1 MANRYLI
8 VYENGRFY
16 EKEHLDFSLLD
27 KAKADKV
34 NVHFRFKTETKKPYS
49 EIELYDENGSLV
61 DSCFVSHKWENVNA
75 EAFAYTQ
82 EGERFAVL
90 CLQNEEDERYFLKE
104 ITFEESVG
112 ELFDGG
118 VLYQI
123 GPKGVQMMG
132 YVYATNQG
140 EVLAFDGGNK
150 EDKDELKR
158 IIQKHGGGVHHW
170 VITHYHSDHIGAI
183 IDLFE
188 ENAVKVENIYF
199 DFPATELLGD
209 RGDRD
214 NYLVDVWRS
223 VLPKQTRVVTPKKGG
238 RYALNGAVV
247 TVLNDAAFD
256 VLHDFSNNSSVV
268 YKLDTGKTK
277 VLFTGDLERK
287 GEELLEDDWFRKE
300 LSECSVVQM
309 SHHGQKG
316 VSRNFYD
323 ATAVQICLY
332 PTPLWLWNNNNGGGK
347 NSSTWTIFQ
356 TREWMRE
363 RNVKKSYTS
372 IENKT
377 IEIY

>member
-1 MANRYLI
+1 M
-8 VYENGRFY
+8 
-16 EKEHLDFSLLD
+16 
-27 KAKADKV
+27 
-34 NVHFRFKTETKKPYS
+34 
-49 EIELYDENGSLV
+49 
-61 DSCFVSHKWENVNA
+61 
-75 EAFAYTQ
+75 
-82 EGERFAVL
+82 
-90 CLQNEEDERYFLKE
+90 QNPDNDGYALKE
-104 ITFEESVG
+104 VAFEGCLG

-132 YVYATNQG
+132 YVYVTKTGTVIA
-140 EVLAFDGGNK
+140 VDGGNK
-150 EDKDELKR
+150 EDKDELNR
-158 IIQKHGGGVHHW
+158 IIQKHGGVVHHW
-170 VITHYHSDHIGAI
+170 LITHYHSDHICAI
-183 IDLFE
+183 IELFK
-188 ENAVKVENIYF
+188 ENAVKVENVYY
-199 DFPATELLGD
+199 DFPTMEMMSD

-214 NYLVDVWRS
+214 NPLVDVWAS
-223 VLPKQTRVVTPKKGG
+223 VLPKETNVITPKKGD
-238 RYALNGAVV
+238 RYAMNGASV

-287 GEELLEDDWFRKE
+287 GEDLMEDGWFVDQ
-300 LSECSVVQM
+300 LSDCTVVQM

-316 VSRNFYD
+316 VSKRFYD
-323 ATAVQICLY
+323 ATAVQVCLY
-332 PTPLWLWNNNNGGGK
+332 PTPLWLWDNNNGGGK

-363 RNVKKSYTS
+363 RNVKKSFTS